1 MFASEEPRATSYFS
15 HPSTTLDPTL
25 FEGRHLQSW
34 VRQGILTLLEGFF
47 SQHFRHQEL
56 WSTAWLAGSGVSY
69 QWSATRQ
76 PGDLDC
82 LIGVHYVEFRRANP
96 EYAGLSDTEI
106 SAHINE
112 LFRAELQPQTD
123 NWNGYELT
131 FYVNP
136 GATDIRVIKPYAAYN
151 ITYDEWTVTPNPAQE
166 APHNSAWE
174 VQVSS
179 DRDLSKTISTRFT
192 SALNEIHLAFSDA
205 QRRNAETRL
214 ALAGQ
219 QGNALFDEIHSNRRL
234 AFSVNGGG
242 YEDFHNYRWQA
253 AKREGTMENIKKVR
267 EYYANQMK
275 DTQMSLYGVELPTPD
290 SLIRK
295 AALYRNQ

>member
-1 MFASEEPRATSYFS
+1 MFAQEQANPTSYFS
-15 HPSTTLDPTL
+15 RPSDTLDTQL

-56 WSTAWLAGSGVSY
+56 WAVAWLAGSGVSY
-69 QWSATRQ
+69 QWSAARQ

-82 LIGVHYVEFRRANP
+82 LVGVNYVEFRRANP
-96 EYAGLSDTEI
+96 EYAGLSDAEI

-112 LFRAELQPQTD
+112 LFKEELQPQTE

-151 ITYDEWTVTPNPAQE
+151 LTYDEWTVAPNPAQE
-166 APHNSAWE
+166 APHNAAWE
-174 VQVSS
+174 TQVDS
-179 DRDLSKTISTRFT
+179 DRDLASQIANRFT
-192 SALNEIHLAFSDA
+192 VALNEIHLAFSDA
-205 QRRNAETRL
+205 QRRNAEARL
-214 ALAGQ
+214 AMAGQ
-219 QGNALFDEIHSNRRL
+219 QGNALFDEIHSNRRM
-234 AFSVNGGG
+234 AFSMNGEG
-242 YEDFHNYRWQA
+242 YNDFHNYRWQA
-253 AKREGTMENIKKVR
+253 AKREGTMESLKKVR
-267 EYYANQMK
+267 EYHTTKTKNEQLK
-275 DTQMSLYGVELPTPD
+275 LYGVELPTQD
-290 SLIRK
+290 SLVRR